1 MHDRLAAPSATTEH
15 RKTSIQIFPKRACQ
29 SGIRLQARKGE
40 FPIAETESS
49 RDSVFLESAVAG
61 HVTNHPH
68 NVAAI
73 CKRYETIRS
82 EALPARAGA
91 DLVAKVTTEWQQT

>member
-1 MHDRLAAPSATTEH
+1 M
-15 RKTSIQIFPKRACQ
+15 QICPKRACQ
-29 SGIRLQARKGE
+29 SGVRLQAWKKE

-49 RDSVFLESAVAG
+49 LDSVFLESAVAG

-73 CKRYETIRS
+73 CKRYGAIRS
-82 EALPARAGA
+82 EALPARSGA

>member
-1 MHDRLAAPSATTEH
+1 MQEDFHASRSEKGMPI
-15 RKTSIQIFPKRACQ
+15 RGSITGAE
-29 SGIRLQARKGE
+29 GE

-49 RDSVFLESAVAG
+49 LDSVFLESAVAG
-61 HVTNHPH
+61 HVTDYPR

-73 CKRYETIRS
+73 CKRYEAIRS

-91 DLVAKVTTEWQQT
+91 DLVAKVMTEWQQT